1 MAKEQ
6 LLSSLSD
13 ALSNNEVV
21 TYLWVAG
28 TTFWGGLVS
37 YFDKKEPFK
46 WRNLIAHMSSAAF
59 ASLMVALAY
68 QASGAAP
75 GPIMGVLCGIAA
87 HMGTPAIIKLLKK
100 NKSVAAFFGTE
111 DEEKEK
117 KDAQA

>member
-6 LLSSLSD
+6 LLSLSEW
-13 ALSNNEVV
+13 LSNNEVV

-28 TTFWGGLVS
+28 TTFWGALVS

-46 WRNLIAHMSSAAF
+46 WRNFFAHMSSAAF

-68 QASGAAP
+68 QASGAPP

-111 DEEKEK
+111 DEKEEGK
-117 KDAQA
+117 KDA